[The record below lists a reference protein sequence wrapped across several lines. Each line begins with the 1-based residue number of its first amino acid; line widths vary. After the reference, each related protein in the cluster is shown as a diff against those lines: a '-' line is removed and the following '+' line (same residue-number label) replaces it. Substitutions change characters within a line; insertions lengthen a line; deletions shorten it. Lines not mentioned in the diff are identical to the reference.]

1 MAGAQAESFGA
12 QQYSFFGA
20 LGNDGGLG
28 GSLDGSIEDGL
39 GDCLDDEDE
48 GLFDGPDAL
57 EEPELDLIADDAEDL
72 SMLGFASSSAAAAP
86 PPPANHMQH
95 NQQQQQQQNDQMGQ
109 QAYNKA
115 PPSMLGAMT
124 LSELEAATQAVSVQ
138 DPYTTQQHQ
147 QQQAMLQ
154 QQQLQLLQQ
163 QQQLHQQQQLY
174 QQQQQQPFLA
184 SPHPSPA
191 PQPRPVHPHP
201 PAPFGFPAVPIDSNA
216 LEAMMLGEADN
227 GSHFSMFSTQPQL
240 SIAPP
245 RPGPLPPGT
254 SHPLSHQQQH
264 QHQQEQYRLLQA
276 FPPQQQGQPGHMQ
289 QQQQGQAP
297 PGGFM
302 GFVGTAPSSPYPPPS
317 QQQPGTW
324 GHSMTSLPFTSAS
337 QEGPRPG
344 PPLQQQGQHPLPPS
358 TPPFPQQGFMQ
369 AQFFLGAPGQGPA
382 GAHQRHG
389 SPYPPVFPPGS
400 APGSFGSSVSV
411 RDSREQ
417 MAAANPMG
425 PPSTPDQLRH
435 PGLSH
440 HNPQQLQGQFSAQSP
455 QHQLYPS
462 PSSHPH
468 SITQPQ
474 QQQQQH
480 GMEGEQSSSMH
491 LPIRPFAGPGGP
503 PPPPPPA
510 QPFPH
515 QAQQPQPDGRFQN
528 HQVRSGGGASP
539 ARNSNPSSSHPPP
552 PSQQQQLQHGPA
564 PLGPSPPPP
573 RPTQVAHLAVLGRG
587 HRVRGMRK
595 VKRWGQVA
603 AAAAAEAGWVP
614 TTRGLRLPPKGRAC
628 GAGVG
633 PRPRAR
639 PSPAVKAAAAAAGT
653 AAPQRASDRGMGR
666 SSTSSRGGRGGPG
679 SSYPAEQQR
688 GPHQVAH
695 QGRGHREGSVTG
707 SHTGGRGG
715 GAEWSI
721 RKSAGWM
728 SGAEIDG
735 VMSSLL
741 YGISSGE
748 PYVEDYYYQ
757 AFVNKHARA
766 VNARGFAPAALRD
779 FTRELAHLDPS
790 ASAQFVRVEGLGKI
804 VYGNLRAPRVLMDLT
819 GGGGGAPRPTS
830 TQAKELT
837 TAASSA
843 SDAAARA
850 GRRLNQDPHFAARI
864 LIEDC
869 LNLLLDVDDIDRT
882 TLSFAARMGY
892 HYVNH
897 PDAAELLRRRGV
909 LLSGIAS
916 SFRLP
921 PTPHALPAPRDDPT
935 ADAAGRSSSS
945 PATVQHSDG
954 VFLRIMTLVKGRDLL
969 ARVLRVLRPAPLLT
983 PGDDFTSPPS
993 NPNPDSATAPPAQR
1007 DAPTAPGAHR
1017 GRQHSEISTLEQSR
1031 SGGEGSQ
1038 AQSATR
1044 APGAVLLAEG
1054 CDPVHVLWATLRGAC
1069 HLFGASL
1076 QSAGAD
1082 AAGEAT
1088 LTDTSVRVA
1097 RGALVALSRLETQ
1110 RQLCD
1115 CLAAFVGGCRRH
1127 EAALAPG
1134 EASPLE
1140 VALLPLALARSSSAP
1155 PPPPHRLTRNRGV
1168 SIQPPASSEWLGEIL
1183 AALLDRASQLGLG
1196 EDMDGIPEPEGAAPG
1211 GADGR
1216 EVMAAAAART
1226 GPMHA
1231 EWRVWCDALFA
1242 LLVRHLEALHSIR
1255 EAAWGGR
1262 ERRGRA
1268 RRAGAGVPAADDLP
1282 AAARD
1287 ARAASAAHHTHAAVL
1302 GLGCGCAGR
1311 DGSGM

>member
-503 PPPPPPA
+503 PPPPPA

-564 PLGPSPPPP
+564 PLGPSPPPSPYPGGPPGGAGQRAPGQGHAQGQAVGPGGGGGGGGGGMGPNYP
-573 RPTQVAHLAVLGRG
+573 RPPPSPEGSSMRG
-587 HRVRGMRK
+587 GGGPQTKGPPVTG
-595 VKRWGQVA
+595 GQGGGGGGGYGGA
-603 AAAAAEAGWVP
+603 AASFGQGYGAQQHQQQGRQGGARLFIPSGAAARAP
-614 TTRGLRLPPKGRAC
+614 TRWHTKAEDTGRA
-628 GAGVG
+628 A
-633 PRPRAR
+633 
-639 PSPAVKAAAAAAGT
+639 SPARTQQSNRVLKAF
-653 AAPQRASDRGMGR
+653 
-666 SSTSSRGGRGGPG
+666 
-679 SSYPAEQQR
+679 AE
-688 GPHQVAH
+688 
-695 QGRGHREGSVTG
+695 
-707 SHTGGRGG
+707 GGRGG

-1155 PPPPHRLTRNRGV
+1155 PPPPHRLTR
-1168 SIQPPASSEWLGEIL
+1168 PPASSEWLGEIL

-1255 EAAWGGR
+1255 EAAWG
-1262 ERRGRA
+1262 
-1268 RRAGAGVPAADDLP
+1268 AANDEAVRVVLALVCQPLMTSLLP
-1282 AAARD
+1282 HA
-1287 ARAASAAHHTHAAVL
+1287 THEQRVQL
-1302 GLGCGCAGR
+1302 TTLMLPFL
-1311 DGSGM
+1311 D